1 MKATTPCIIWEGPT
15 ITTHKITY
23 GRLPGKKMIMA
34 HRHAYEQVFGPIP
47 NGLVIDHLCRNG
59 LCVNPEHLEAVTD
72 KVNILRGMGIP
83 AVNSRKTHCKNGHE
97 LIPENCWNRKGRRA
111 CKICDKEYQKAKR
124 LNKKRG

>member
-1 MKATTPCIIWEGPT
+1 MKAITPCIIWNGPT

-23 GRLPGKKMIMA
+23 GRLSGKKMILA
-34 HRHAYEQVFGPIP
+34 HRYVYEQVFGPIP

-59 LCVNPEHLEAVTD
+59 LCVNPEHLEAVTNE
-72 KVNILRGMGIP
+72 VNILRGMGTP

-97 LIPENCWNRKGRRA
+97 LLPENCWNRKGRRA

-124 LNKKRG
+124 LSKKLG